1 MTIVANPVPN
11 SFDVEGTDEEIWC
24 MGPPQRGDHI
34 RVDRGLYCHHGIYV
48 SDEEVIHFTGTDDD
62 SVLDWSKASVIK
74 TDLASFLQDGTV
86 EVKVYTEEEL
96 NDLYPVDGIVS
107 YARACVGDGNYNLI
121 FNNCEHFANACALG
135 KYRSHQVE
143 RVLGGKLT
151 MGLWDGIKSFFG
163 FGSSSSGGRS
173 SSNYNYNYEPD
184 KVKVAQ
190 IEADLKLKLA
200 NKELERIELMRDAQ
214 KELLEMQTMGQIAIE
229 RARTEGMKQ
238 RAEQLSALQDKLLD
252 IAQKRIEI
260 IEKGSLPIIG
270 QIEAFYDELGN
281 KIEANNDKYMMEK
294 LPKLLDMLQQYEEGT
309 PQHQIYQNQINDD
322 RTRQNDYVAAQL
334 NQVAAR
340 QQIVLQGFINGKE
353 SIIAQTGQI
362 TQKVA
367 EAYLAEPTVGQ
378 LPKAD
383 MAALEGSQT
392 KALPGKKIAALQEGE
407 KEE

>member
-1 MTIVANPVPN
+1 MIILTDPVAGG
-11 SFDVEGTDEEIWC
+11 FDLEARTEEIWRA
-24 MGPPQRGDHI
+24 GPPSRGDHI

-48 SDEEVIHFTGTDDD
+48 SDEEVIHFTGADDD

-74 TDLASFLQDGTV
+74 TDLASFLKDGAV

-96 NDLYPVDGIVS
+96 QDLYPVEGIVS

-121 FNNCEHFANACALG
+121 FNNCEHFANACTLG
-135 KYRSHQVE
+135 TYRSHQVE
-143 RVLGGKLT
+143 RVLGGKPV
-151 MGLWDGIKSFFG
+151 MGLLGKIGRFL
-163 FGSSSSGGRS
+163 FGSSSSGDRS

-200 NKELERIELMRDAQ
+200 DKEQERIVLMRDAQ

-229 RARTEGMKQ
+229 QARTEGMKQ
-238 RAEQLSALQDKLLD
+238 RAEQLAALQDKLLD

-260 IEKGSLPIIG
+260 IEKGSLPLIG

-281 KIEANNDKYMMEK
+281 KIEANNDKYLMEK
-294 LPKLLDMLQQYEEGT
+294 LPKLLGMLQQYDEGT
-309 PQHQIYQNQINDD
+309 TEHQIFREQINAD
-322 RTRQNDYVAAQL
+322 RARQNDYVAEQL

-340 QQIVLQGFINGKE
+340 QQIVLQGFIKGKE
-353 SIIAQTGQI
+353 EIIAQTGQI

-367 EAYLAEPTVGQ
+367 EAYLAEPTAGK

-383 MAALEGSQT
+383 LAALAGSKPQALSGQ
-392 KALPGKKIAALQEGE
+392 KVAALPEGKKEG
-407 KEE
+407 